1 MGIRG
6 SLIPSH
12 YEKIV
17 NWIVVKKFPLEKDL
31 THIAGYLSECK
42 IVHRVYEE
50 AGEQVI
56 ATADPRLV
64 GPIAQLLHE
73 LERSTLIL
81 QHNETET
88 APDTTDI
95 HEQQVPSF
103 FQQVKIVPVT
113 SVLIVLCI
121 LGALLVSFDSQR
133 QFVRY
138 LSFQDVYSP
147 SVISLSEFLNTG
159 EIWRLITPTFL
170 HFSFMHIFF
179 NSLGMWDLGRRLELL
194 LGKMNFLLFFV
205 VTATLSNIAQFLW
218 HPAGF
223 FGGISGVV
231 YALVGF
237 IMVSHK
243 LAPNKL
249 TAVQPAELGF
259 MLLWLV
265 LCMTGVL
272 DSLIGGGVANA
283 AHLGGLLAG
292 CAYAFITVKP
302 ISSKV

>member
-12 YEKIV
+12 YENIV

-73 LERSTLIL
+73 LERGTLIL

-133 QFVRY
+133 QFLRY

-170 HFSFMHIFF
+170 NFSFMHIFF

>member
-1 MGIRG
+1 M
-6 SLIPSH
+6 
-12 YEKIV
+12 

-42 IVHRVYEE
+42 IVHRIYEE
-50 AGEQVI
+50 AGEQIV

-73 LERSTLIL
+73 LERGTLIL
-81 QHNETET
+81 QHNEAETTLETEN
-88 APDTTDI
+88 TDSARF
-95 HEQQVPSF
+95 PSF
-103 FQQVKIVPVT
+103 LQQLKAVPVT
-113 SVLIVLCI
+113 AVLIVLSI
-121 LGALLVSFDSQR
+121 LGAVLVSFDTQY

-138 LSFQDVYSP
+138 LGFQDVYQTGAS
-147 SVISLSEFLNTG
+147 SLPEILSSG
-159 EIWRLITPTFL
+159 EAWRLITPTFL

-194 LGKMNFLLFFV
+194 LGKMNFVLFFV
-205 VTATLSNIAQFLW
+205 VTAMLSNLAQFLW
-218 HPAGF
+218 YPAGF

-243 LAPNKL
+243 LAPHKL

-259 MLLWLV
+259 MLFWLV
-265 LCMTGVL
+265 LCMTGAL

-283 AHLGGLLAG
+283 AHLGGLLVG

-302 ISSKV
+302 TSSKV

>member
-1 MGIRG
+1 M
-6 SLIPSH
+6 
-12 YEKIV
+12 

-42 IVHRVYEE
+42 IQHRIYEE
-50 AGEQVI
+50 AGEQII

-73 LERSTLIL
+73 LERGTLIL
-81 QHNETET
+81 QYNETEELPEASHKGDLQT
-88 APDTTDI
+88 
-95 HEQQVPSF
+95 PSF
-103 FQQVKIVPVT
+103 FQQLKAVPIT
-113 SVLIVLCI
+113 AILIVLSI
-121 LGALLVSFDSQR
+121 LGAVLVSYDPQYS
-133 QFVRY
+133 FVRY
-138 LSFQDVYSP
+138 LSFQDVYQAG
-147 SVISLSEFLNTG
+147 SLSLT
-159 EIWRLITPTFL
+159 EILSSSEAWRLITPTFL

-194 LGKMNFLLFFV
+194 LGKMNYVLFFV
-205 VTATLSNIAQFLW
+205 LAAVLSNLAQFLW
-218 HPAGF
+218 HPAGL

-243 LAPNKL
+243 LAPHKL

-259 MLLWLV
+259 MLFWLV
-265 LCMTGVL
+265 LCMTGAL

-283 AHLGGLLAG
+283 AHLGGLLVG
-292 CAYAFITVKP
+292 CVYAFITVKP
-302 ISSKV
+302 TSSKV

>member
-1 MGIRG
+1 M
-6 SLIPSH
+6 
-12 YEKIV
+12 

-42 IVHRVYEE
+42 IVHRIYEE

-73 LERSTLIL
+73 LERGTLIL
-81 QHNETET
+81 QHNEAESTPET
-88 APDTTDI
+88 LNNDDARP
-95 HEQQVPSF
+95 PSF
-103 FQQVKIVPVT
+103 YQQIKSVPVT
-113 SVLIVLCI
+113 SVLIVLSI
-121 LGALLVSFDSQR
+121 LGALLVSFDSQY

-138 LSFQDVYSP
+138 LSFQDVYRT
-147 SVISLSEFLNTG
+147 SVISLPELLSSA

-194 LGKMNFLLFFV
+194 LGKINYVLFFV
-205 VTATLSNIAQFLW
+205 IAAVLSNLAQFLW

-237 IMVSHK
+237 ILVSHK
-243 LAPNKL
+243 LAPHKL

-259 MLLWLV
+259 MLFWLV
-265 LCMTGVL
+265 LCMTGAL
-272 DSLIGGGVANA
+272 DSFIGGGVANA
-283 AHLGGLLAG
+283 AHLGGLLVG
-292 CAYAFITVKP
+292 CAYAFITAKP
-302 ISSKV
+302 TSSKV

>member
-1 MGIRG
+1 M
-6 SLIPSH
+6 
-12 YEKIV
+12 

-42 IVHRVYEE
+42 IVHRIYEE

-73 LERSTLIL
+73 LERGTLIL
-81 QHNETET
+81 QHNEAEATPETEN
-88 APDTTDI
+88 TDDARF
-95 HEQQVPSF
+95 PSF
-103 FQQVKIVPVT
+103 LQQLKAVPVT
-113 SVLIVLCI
+113 AILIVLSI
-121 LGALLVSFDSQR
+121 LGALLVSFDSQY

-138 LSFQDVYSP
+138 LSFRDVYQP
-147 SVISLSEFLNTG
+147 SILSLTDILSSG
-159 EIWRLITPTFL
+159 DVWRLITPTFL

-194 LGKMNFLLFFV
+194 LGKINYVLFFV
-205 VTATLSNIAQFLW
+205 VAAVLSNLAQFLW

-243 LAPNKL
+243 LVYPSRP
-249 TAVQPAELGF
+249 QP
-259 MLLWLV
+259 
-265 LCMTGVL
+265 
-272 DSLIGGGVANA
+272 I
-283 AHLGGLLAG
+283 
-292 CAYAFITVKP
+292 
-302 ISSKV
+302 

>member
-1 MGIRG
+1 
-6 SLIPSH
+6 
-12 YEKIV
+12 V

-42 IVHRVYEE
+42 IVHRIYEE

-73 LERSTLIL
+73 LERGTLIL

-147 SVISLSEFLNTG
+147 SVISLSEFLNAG

-170 HFSFMHIFF
+170 HFSVMHIFL
-179 NSLGMWDLGRRLELL
+179 NSLGVWDLGRRLELL

-292 CAYAFITVKP
+292 CAYAFITIKP

>member
-1 MGIRG
+1 M
-6 SLIPSH
+6 
-12 YEKIV
+12 

-42 IVHRVYEE
+42 IVHRIYEE

-73 LERSTLIL
+73 LERGTLIL
-81 QHNETET
+81 QHNEAEATPETEN
-88 APDTTDI
+88 TDDARF
-95 HEQQVPSF
+95 PSF
-103 FQQVKIVPVT
+103 FQQLKAVPVT
-113 SVLIVLCI
+113 AVLIVLSI
-121 LGALLVSFDSQR
+121 LGAALVSFDSQY

-138 LSFQDVYSP
+138 LSFRDVYQP
-147 SVISLSEFLNTG
+147 SNLSLSEILSSG
-159 EIWRLITPTFL
+159 EVWRLITPTFL

-194 LGKMNFLLFFV
+194 LGKMNFVLFFL

>member
-1 MGIRG
+1 M
-6 SLIPSH
+6 
-12 YEKIV
+12 

-42 IVHRVYEE
+42 IVHRIYEE

-73 LERSTLIL
+73 LERGTLIL
-81 QHNETET
+81 QHNDAEAVSE
-88 APDTTDI
+88 TTDI
-95 HEQQVPSF
+95 DEQQVPSF
-103 FQQVKIVPVT
+103 FQQVKVVPIT
-113 SVLIVLCI
+113 AILIVLSI
-121 LGALLVSFDSQR
+121 LGAVLVSFDSQY

-138 LSFQDVYSP
+138 LSFQDVYRS
-147 SVISLSEFLNTG
+147 SVISLPEFLSAG
-159 EIWRLITPTFL
+159 DIWRLITPTFL

-179 NSLGMWDLGRRLELL
+179 NSLGLWDLGRRLELL
-194 LGKMNFLLFFV
+194 LGKMNFVLFFV
-205 VTATLSNIAQFLW
+205 VTATLSNVAQFLW
-218 HPAGF
+218 HPAGL

-272 DSLIGGGVANA
+272 DSFIGGGVANA

-292 CAYAFITVKP
+292 CAYAFFAVKP
-302 ISSKV
+302 ASAKV

>member
-1 MGIRG
+1 M
-6 SLIPSH
+6 
-12 YEKIV
+12 

-42 IVHRVYEE
+42 IVHRIYEE

-73 LERSTLIL
+73 LERGTLIL
-81 QHNETET
+81 QHNETES
-88 APDTTDI
+88 APATTSSDS
-95 HEQQVPSF
+95 EQSPSF
-103 FQQVKIVPVT
+103 FQQVKTVPVT
-113 SVLIVLCI
+113 ALLIVLSI
-121 LGALLVSFDSQR
+121 LGALLVSFDSQY

-138 LSFQDVYSP
+138 LSFRDIYLP
-147 SVISLSEFLNTG
+147 DILSLTEILNSGEF
-159 EIWRLITPTFL
+159 WRLITPTFL
-170 HFSFMHIFF
+170 HFSLMHIFF

-194 LGKMNFLLFFV
+194 LGKINYLLFFV
-205 VTATLSNIAQFLW
+205 VAAVLSNLAQFLW
-218 HPAGF
+218 HPTGL

-259 MLLWLV
+259 MLFWLV
-265 LCMTGVL
+265 LCMTGAL
-272 DSLIGGGVANA
+272 DSFIGGGVANA
-283 AHLGGLLAG
+283 AHLGGLLVG
-292 CAYAFITVKP
+292 CAYAFITVKSAP
-302 ISSKV
+302 SKI

>member
-1 MGIRG
+1 MGIRR
-6 SLIPSH
+6 SLISSH
-12 YEKIV
+12 YENIV

-42 IVHRVYEE
+42 IVHRIYEE

-73 LERSTLIL
+73 LERGTLIL

-88 APDTTDI
+88 APGTTGADD
-95 HEQQVPSF
+95 QQAPSF
-103 FQQVKIVPVT
+103 FQQVKAVPIT
-113 SVLIVLCI
+113 AILIVLSI
-121 LGALLVSFDSQR
+121 LGAVLVSFDTQY

-138 LSFQDVYSP
+138 LSFWDVYQP
-147 SVISLSEFLNTG
+147 SNLSLTEILSSG
-159 EIWRLITPTFL
+159 EAWRLITPTFL

-179 NSLGMWDLGRRLELL
+179 NSLGVWDLGRRLELL
-194 LGKMNFLLFFV
+194 LGKMNYVVFFV
-205 VTATLSNIAQFLW
+205 LAAALSNLAQFLW
-218 HPAGF
+218 YPAGF

-243 LAPNKL
+243 LAPHKL
-249 TAVQPAELGF
+249 TALQPAELGF
-259 MLLWLV
+259 ALFWLV

-272 DSLIGGGVANA
+272 DSFIGGGVANA
-283 AHLGGLLAG
+283 AHLGGLLVG
-292 CAYAFITVKP
+292 CAYASITVKP
-302 ISSKV
+302 TASKV

>member
-1 MGIRG
+1 M
-6 SLIPSH
+6 
-12 YEKIV
+12 
-17 NWIVVKKFPLEKDL
+17 NWIVVKKFSLEKDL

-42 IVHRVYEE
+42 IVHRIYEE

-73 LERSTLIL
+73 LERGTLIL
-81 QHNETET
+81 QHNEVETKPETENT
-88 APDTTDI
+88 DDTRF
-95 HEQQVPSF
+95 PSF
-103 FQQVKIVPVT
+103 LQQLKAVPVT
-113 SVLIVLCI
+113 AVLIVLSI
-121 LGALLVSFDSQR
+121 LGAVLVSFDSQY

-138 LSFQDVYSP
+138 LSFQDVYRS
-147 SVISLSEFLNTG
+147 SVISLSEFLNAG

-194 LGKMNFLLFFV
+194 LGKMNFVLFFV
-205 VTATLSNIAQFLW
+205 VTATLSNVAQFLW
-218 HPAGF
+218 HPAGL

-259 MLLWLV
+259 MLFWLV
-265 LCMTGVL
+265 LCMTGAL
-272 DSLIGGGVANA
+272 DSFIGGGVANA
-283 AHLGGLLAG
+283 AHLGGLLVG

>member
-1 MGIRG
+1 M
-6 SLIPSH
+6 
-12 YEKIV
+12 

-42 IVHRVYEE
+42 IVHRIYEE

-73 LERSTLIL
+73 LERGTLIL
-81 QHNETET
+81 QHNEAESASET
-88 APDTTDI
+88 TGTDG
-95 HEQQVPSF
+95 EQVPSF

-113 SVLIVLCI
+113 AVLIVLSI
-121 LGALLVSFDSQR
+121 LGAVLVSFDSTYQI
-133 QFVRY
+133 VRY
-138 LSFQDVYSP
+138 LSFQDVYRS
-147 SVISLSEFLNTG
+147 SVISLSEFLNAG
-159 EIWRLITPTFL
+159 EVWRLITPTFL

-179 NSLGMWDLGRRLELL
+179 NSLGVWDLGRRLECL

-205 VTATLSNIAQFLW
+205 ITAVLSNIAQFLW
-218 HPAGF
+218 HPTGL

-237 IMVSHK
+237 ILVSHK

-259 MLLWLV
+259 MLFWLV

-272 DSLIGGGVANA
+272 DSFIGGGVANA

-292 CAYAFITVKP
+292 CTYAFVTVKP
-302 ISSKV
+302 VSSKV

>member
-1 MGIRG
+1 M
-6 SLIPSH
+6 
-12 YEKIV
+12 
-17 NWIVVKKFPLEKDL
+17 NWILVKKFPLEKDL
-31 THIAGYLSECK
+31 THITGYLRECK
-42 IVHRVYEE
+42 IVHRIYEE
-50 AGEQVI
+50 AGEQII

-73 LERSTLIL
+73 LERGTLIL
-81 QHNETET
+81 RHNETALEST
-88 APDTTDI
+88 ATNN
-95 HEQQVPSF
+95 EQIPSF
-103 FQQVKIVPVT
+103 LQQVKCVPVT
-113 SVLIVLCI
+113 AVLIVLSI
-121 LGALLVSFDSQR
+121 LGAVLVSLDSQY

-138 LSFQDVYSP
+138 LSFQDVYRS
-147 SVISLSEFLNTG
+147 SVISLPDFLSAG

-170 HFSFMHIFF
+170 HFGLMHILF

-194 LGKMNFLLFFV
+194 LGKIHFLLFFV
-205 VTATLSNIAQFLW
+205 VAATLSNVAQFLW

-243 LAPNKL
+243 LAPHKL
-249 TAVQPAELGF
+249 TAVQSAELGF
-259 MLLWLV
+259 MLFWLV

-283 AHLGGLLAG
+283 AHLGGLLVG
-292 CAYAFITVKP
+292 CAYAFITAKP
-302 ISSKV
+302 TSAKV

>member
-1 MGIRG
+1 
-6 SLIPSH
+6 
-12 YEKIV
+12 V

-31 THIAGYLSECK
+31 THITGYLSECK
-42 IVHRVYEE
+42 IVHRIYEE

-73 LERSTLIL
+73 LERGTLIL
-81 QHNETET
+81 QHNEAES
-88 APDTTDI
+88 APEARGADG
-95 HEQQVPSF
+95 QQVPSF
-103 FQQVKIVPVT
+103 FQQVKAVPVT
-113 SVLIVLCI
+113 AVFIVLSI
-121 LGALLVSFDSQR
+121 LGAVLVSFDSQY

-138 LSFQDVYSP
+138 LSFQDIYQTGTS
-147 SVISLSEFLNTG
+147 SFTEILSAG
-159 EIWRLITPTFL
+159 EVWRLITPTFL

-194 LGKMNFLLFFV
+194 LGKMNFVLFFV
-205 VTATLSNIAQFLW
+205 LTAVLSNIAQFLW
-218 HPAGF
+218 HPGGL

-237 IMVSHK
+237 VLVSHK

-259 MLLWLV
+259 MLFWLV

-272 DSLIGGGVANA
+272 DSFIGGGVANA

-292 CAYAFITVKP
+292 VAYAFITVKP
-302 ISSKV
+302 VLSKV